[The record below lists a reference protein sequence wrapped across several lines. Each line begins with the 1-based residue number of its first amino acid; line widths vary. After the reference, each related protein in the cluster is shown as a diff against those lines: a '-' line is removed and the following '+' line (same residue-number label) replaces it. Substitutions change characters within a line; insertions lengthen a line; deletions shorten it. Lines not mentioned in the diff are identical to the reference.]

1 MALCEAGSFFLIMNA
16 LRFSI
21 ALCIAV
27 LLASCAKAPVT
38 RPELALEQ
46 VGWWRAGL
54 SADDLDFRG
63 LGDAAR
69 QSMEYYKKLPP
80 ETGLTFGPRRVTAA
94 EMTLTLQNFLLIAE
108 NTSLTPEQK
117 VDRIKDEFELF
128 RAAGSNGR
136 GKVLFTGYYE
146 PVISCRKTADATY
159 QYPLYKRPEDILE
172 IDLAQFGENFGKDRI
187 FGRLTGR
194 KVVPYYSRHE
204 IDQQRALGGKGL
216 EALWCADLVDI
227 YLVQVQGSGRADL
240 GNGEVVGILY
250 DGQNGRPYRSIG
262 KYLID
267 IGAIPKEEMSMP
279 AIREFLRAHPDE
291 LFAILN
297 QNPSYVF
304 FRVENRPA
312 VGNIGV
318 PLTPG
323 RSIATDARLFPKGAL
338 ALVRTEK
345 PVIGDDGK
353 VKEWTGFTR
362 FVLNQDTGGA
372 IRGAGRVDLFWGQG
386 REAELSAGYMQQEGK
401 LFFLLQKG
409 KP

>member
-1 MALCEAGSFFLIMNA
+1 MNMLR
-16 LRFSI
+16 LRFLYLLLVI
-21 ALCIAV
+21 VALS
-27 LLASCAKAPVT
+27 SCAKAPVT
-38 RPELALEQ
+38 RPELALEK

-54 SADDLDFRG
+54 STDDLDFRG

-80 ETGLTFGPRRVTAA
+80 ETGLTVGPRRVTAA
-94 EMTLTLQNFLLIAE
+94 EMGRALQNFLLIAE
-108 NTSLTPEQK
+108 NSSLTPEQK
-117 VDRIKDEFELF
+117 IDRIKEEFELY
-128 RAAGSNGR
+128 RAAGSNSRGR
-136 GKVLFTGYYE
+136 VLFTGYYE
-146 PVISCRKTADATY
+146 PVISCRKTADAVFR
-159 QYPLYKRPEDILE
+159 YPLYRRPEDILE
-172 IDLAQFGENFGKDRI
+172 IDLSQFGENFGKDRI
-187 FGRLTGR
+187 FGRVAGKR
-194 KVVPYYSRHE
+194 VVPYYSRQE
-204 IDQQRALGGKGL
+204 IEQQKALGGRGL
-216 EALWCADLVDI
+216 EALWCADPVDI

-240 GNGEVVGILY
+240 GNGETVGILY
-250 DGQNGRPYRSIG
+250 DGQNGRPYRSLG

-291 LFAILN
+291 VFAILN

-304 FRVENRPA
+304 FRVEDRPA

-323 RSIATDARLFPKGAL
+323 RSIATDSRLFPKGAL
-338 ALVRTEK
+338 ALVRTER
-345 PVIGDDGK
+345 PVIGEDGL

-386 REAELSAGYMQQEGK
+386 REAELSAGYMQQEGN
-401 LFFLLQKG
+401 LFFVLPRSTKELVIRR
-409 KP
+409 